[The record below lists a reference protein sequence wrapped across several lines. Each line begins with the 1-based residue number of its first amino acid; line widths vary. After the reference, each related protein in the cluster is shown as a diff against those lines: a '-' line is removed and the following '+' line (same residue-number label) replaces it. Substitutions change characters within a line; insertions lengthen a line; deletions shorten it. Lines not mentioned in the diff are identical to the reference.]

1 MRAPN
6 EGSNYGSA
14 GLTVDSEYL
23 GETLATYTEAHQLQR
38 NSTHVIIPWN
48 TTWTRYNGDPIANH
62 QSTRILGF
70 CTVQYIY
77 DRITYSILYIA
88 KNERVIVGECTNLIY
103 AKIWLASKP
112 IQFYSNVRLFPD
124 NHCQCLLLHE
134 IF

>member
-70 CTVQYIY
+70 CTVQCIY
-77 DRITYSILYIA
+77 DRITYSITYIA
-88 KNERVIVGECTNLIY
+88 KNESVLVGECTNLIMP
-103 AKIWLASKP
+103 KFGLLVNQFNF
-112 IQFYSNVRLFPD
+112 IQT
-124 NHCQCLLLHE
+124 
-134 IF
+134 